1 MANQRLERIGCGPRA
16 FDSNTEPVRMADCQ
30 VGRSRT
36 LFLKFIPL
44 QASYQAG
51 RSDGSEQ
58 KNNERNDQRA
68 G

>member
-1 MANQRLERIGCGPRA
+1 
-16 FDSNTEPVRMADCQ
+16 MADCQ